1 MLVFNDSN
9 GIEEQKKS
17 NALVYAAMNG
27 TPEEIAQVCAEVGKA
42 EYSARAL
49 GIACRFR
56 GVEHVKAFVEGG
68 ANFHAE
74 LTNYMVNTHDSY
86 GEDLSILLL
95 DVKPDKYIPYL
106 NVSEMFEKS
115 ISCNYEEVGILP
127 FEKRLEVLD
136 YLIENR
142 EKAEFDP
149 GELLYYAIMLK
160 DKKMTGE
167 LEKRGAEFSD
177 YRKTMLTDKGERKDL
192 YIWTGLLEKL
202 SEKEFKPVVEQVVK
216 RLEGKKLHCTDG
228 IYYACK
234 YKLFTRENLE
244 FYFEIFDKPK
254 VTKSDLLIGAVAA
267 DRIECLEF
275 AAENGWLKQPK
286 KRDELIEY
294 AQKNGKTECTAW
306 LLDFKNRTADL
317 KAERAKADKKAA
329 RELNAAPDSVT
340 AMKSLWGWKRLE
352 NGGLIITNYKGH
364 DTEVEVPAKI
374 GKDTVTALG
383 MAFSPAA
390 RATTR
395 EISDFRQ
402 TITRVTLPETITE
415 ICDDAFR
422 VCLALESVNIPK
434 SVTKIGS
441 GAFVG
446 CRALKGITISDGVAE
461 ICDRTFQYCGG
472 LESANLPGGI
482 EKIGDGAFFDCESLE
497 EINLP
502 SGLTEIG
509 ESAFAK
515 CVKLKAI
522 ELPKALKEI
531 ADHAFESCVKLK
543 SIVIPRGVTE
553 IAGNAF
559 TNCQKLVQIDI
570 PETVEKIGAHALA
583 QCASL
588 EKVIIPEGVTE
599 IGGRAFGDCR
609 NLKQVEFPESLKKIV
624 NFNPKGEETI
634 NVFNGSPNVTA
645 VVYPK
650 SYAERYCKRNNIPC
664 TYMGRTIN

>member
-9 GIEEQKKS
+9 GTEEQKKS

-27 TPEEIAQVCAEVGKA
+27 NPEEIAQVCAEVGKA
-42 EYSARAL
+42 EYSAKAL

-127 FEKRLEVLD
+127 LEKRLEVLD

-317 KAERAKADKKAA
+317 KAEREKADKKIE

-340 AMKSLWGWKRLE
+340 AMKAFWNWKKLDD
-352 NGGLIITNYKGH
+352 GGLLITNYKGN
-364 DTEVEVPAKI
+364 DTEIKVPEKI
-374 GKDTVTALG
+374 GKNTVTAIG
-383 MAFSPAA
+383 TAFTPSGRGAS
-390 RATTR
+390 TR
-395 EISDFRQ
+395 EISDFRM
-402 TITRVTLPETITE
+402 TIKKIILPETITK

-422 VCLALESVNIPK
+422 VCLGLENINIPK
-434 SVTKIGS
+434 SVKKIGKS
-441 GAFVG
+441 AFV
-446 CRALKGITISDGVAE
+446 C
-461 ICDRTFQYCGG
+461 
-472 LESANLPGGI
+472 
-482 EKIGDGAFFDCESLE
+482 CESLKELEFPEGIE
-497 EINLP
+497 EISDYMFEHCHNLKTVKIP
-502 SGLTEIG
+502 KSVKRIGINAFWDCERLEDIELPDCVEEIG
-509 ESAFAK
+509 TSAYAK
-515 CVKLKAI
+515 CVKLKEFKI
-522 ELPKALKEI
+522 PKALKI
-531 ADHAFESCVKLK
+531 LSDHMLESCVNLEN
-543 SIVIPRGVTE
+543 ITIPNGVEVISAQV
-553 IAGNAF
+553 F
-559 TNCQKLVQIDI
+559 TNCQKLKNIEI
-570 PETVEKIGAHALA
+570 PETVKKIGDHEFA
-583 QCASL
+583 QCRAL
-588 EKVIIPEGVTE
+588 EKVTIHEGVTE
-599 IGGRAFGDCR
+599 IGFRAFAECP
-609 NLKQVEFPESLKKIV
+609 NLERVVLPNSLAKAKNV
-624 NFNPKGEETI
+624 TEDTVMTI
-634 NVFNGSPNVTA
+634 FDQSPNVTA

-650 SYAERYCKRNNIPC
+650 SYAEKYCKRNNIPFV
-664 TYMGRTIN
+664 YKENQ

>member
-1 MLVFNDSN
+1 MS
-9 GIEEQKKS
+9 
-17 NALVYAAMNG
+17 M
-27 TPEEIAQVCAEVGKA
+27 
-42 EYSARAL
+42 
-49 GIACRFR
+49 
-56 GVEHVKAFVEGG
+56 
-68 ANFHAE
+68 
-74 LTNYMVNTHDSY
+74 
-86 GEDLSILLL
+86 LLL
-95 DVKPDKYIPYL
+95 DIKLDKYMPYL
-106 NVSEMFEKS
+106 NISEMFEKT

-127 FEKRLEVLD
+127 LEKRLEVLD

-160 DKKMTGE
+160 DAKMTSE
-167 LEKRGAEFSD
+167 LEKRDAEFSD

-202 SEKEFKPVVEQVVK
+202 SEKEFKPVVSQIVK
-216 RLEGKKLHCTDG
+216 RLDGVKLHCTDG

-254 VTKSDLLIGAVAA
+254 VTKSDLLIGAVSSS
-267 DRIECLEF
+267 RIECLEF

-294 AQKNGKTECTAW
+294 AQKEGKTEVTAW

-317 KAERAKADKKAA
+317 KAEREKAEKKAE

-340 AMKSLWGWKRLE
+340 AMKSLWGWKKLDS
-352 NGGLIITNYKGH
+352 GGLVLTNYKGH
-364 DTEVEVPAKI
+364 DTEITVPEKI

-402 TITRVTLPETITE
+402 TIKKVILPETITE
-415 ICDDAFR
+415 IRDDAFR

-434 SVTKIGS
+434 SVKKIGAS
-441 GAFVG
+441 AFVV
-446 CRALKGITISDGVAE
+446 CRKLRKLDIPEGVEE
-461 ICDRTFQYCGG
+461 IADYTFEHCDLLEAVNIPESVKRIG
-472 LESANLPGGI
+472 LN
-482 EKIGDGAFFDCESLE
+482 AFYDCESLKN
-497 EINLP
+497 ITLP
-502 SGLTEIG
+502 SGLTELGI
-509 ESAFAK
+509 SALAK
-515 CVKLKAI
+515 CVKLKKI
-522 ELPKALKEI
+522 EIPKTLKEI
-531 ADHAFESCVKLK
+531 SDHAFESCVELE
-543 SIVIPRGVTE
+543 SVIIPHCVE
-553 IAGNAF
+553 VIAAQAF
-559 TNCQKLVQIDI
+559 TNCQKLAEIEI
-570 PETVEKIGAHALA
+570 PDTVRKIGAHAFA
-583 QCASL
+583 QCRAL
-588 EKVIIPEGVTE
+588 ERVIIPEGVTE

-624 NFNPKGEETI
+624 NFNPKGEDTI
-634 NVFNGSPNVTA
+634 TVFDGSPNVTA

-650 SYAERYCKRNNIPC
+650 SYAERYCKKNNIP
-664 TYMGRTIN
+664 YIYFEEKVN